1 MSADELANVEVDDD
15 DVIDAADLPD
25 ADRGGKAMTT
35 KNNPL
40 PREGGA
46 AAAAA
51 AAAAG
56 GKYTITHPDRL
67 LGGVLVVV

>member
-40 PREGGA
+40 LREG
-46 AAAAA
+46 AAAA